1 MQIAPILLFAQL
13 LTLFALLKIYWT
25 VKAVVNPIFAAQE
38 NLMTMSYSLQAIV
51 DDVPLAAHTVDSI
64 KAYVARLR
72 ERAGGKTSADDELA
86 EGDEQQR
93 PKWFEKLRATVA
105 DARAARQANKAKAGE
120 L

>member
-51 DDVPLAAHTVDSI
+51 DDVPLATHTVDSI

-72 ERAGGKTSADDELA
+72 ERAGGKTSADDEFA
-86 EGDEQQR
+86 EQR
-93 PKWFEKLRATVA
+93 PGWFEKLRATVA
-105 DARAARQANKAKAGE
+105 DARAARQANKAKAAE